1 MEQYSFIGCN
11 DNMNFVSPLQS
22 STSLDAQQQQ
32 LQQLQTLQQQLI
44 QQTAL
49 MQQPTGGAPLIDA
62 NLLAQIQTLTNQL
75 LQKTENKQEDG
86 GFNKVGIYCTRDHL
100 AWR

>member
-1 MEQYSFIGCN
+1 MCLTPFQG
-11 DNMNFVSPLQS
+11 

-49 MQQPTGGAPLIDA
+49 MQQPSSGAPLIDA

-75 LQKTENKQEDG
+75 LQKTENKQDDG
-86 GFNKVGIYCTRDHL
+86 GFNKVGWFDNKSMV
-100 AWR
+100 